1 MTAVRPSSIPAA
13 RRPASRHRG
22 ARRAGAGRI
31 VRPVLYLCLL
41 LTAAVAL
48 FPLYW
53 LVISSLKTPEE
64 SAHIPATWWPHHLTF
79 HAYRT
84 VFEVVPFARS
94 FMNSLFVTAVCSL
107 AVVVTSVLSAFAFA
121 KYRFR
126 GRQLLFWGLVVTM
139 FLPPIVTIV
148 PLYNMMSQLGLND
161 SYPGVM
167 LPWLANAFGIFLMRQ
182 FIADVPDELLDA
194 ARIDGASELRLV
206 VQIVVPLLKPA
217 IVTLVVFTSVYYWN
231 NFLWPLT
238 IIQSQ
243 EKFPIT
249 VTLSQLLSYNT
260 TVQYQSVVMAG
271 VLIASLPTLVIF
283 LLAQRVFVQGIARSG
298 VK

>member
-1 MTAVRPSSIPAA
+1 MTALRLG
-13 RRPASRHRG
+13 R
-22 ARRAGAGRI
+22 RRATSRTGRGHI

-41 LTAAVAL
+41 ATAAITL

-53 LVISSLKTPEE
+53 LVVSSLKSPAE
-64 SAHIPATWWPHHLTF
+64 SARIPATWWPHNLDF
-79 HAYRT
+79 SAYKT
-84 VFEVVPFARS
+84 VFDVVPFAES
-94 FMNSLFVTAVCSL
+94 FLNSLFITTICSA
-107 AVVVTSVLSAFAFA
+107 AVVLTSVLSAFVFA

-126 GRQLLFWGLVVTM
+126 GRNALFWGLVVTM

-148 PLYNMMSQLGLND
+148 PLFNMMSALGLND
-161 SYPGVM
+161 SYAGVM

-194 ARIDGASELRLV
+194 ARIDGASELRV
-206 VQIVVPLLKPA
+206 VAQIVVPLLKPA
-217 IVTLVVFTSVYYWN
+217 VVTLIVFTSVYYWN

-238 IIQSQ
+238 ILQSQ
-243 EKFPIT
+243 DKLPIT
-249 VTLSQLLSYNT
+249 VQLSQLLSYNT

-271 VLIASLPTLVIF
+271 VLIASLPTLLVF

-298 VK
+298 AK

>member
-1 MTAVRPSSIPAA
+1 MSAVRPAPPHATRSRA
-13 RRPASRHRG
+13 RP
-22 ARRAGAGRI
+22 
-31 VRPVLYLCLL
+31 VTRPVLYLCL
-41 LTAAVAL
+41 AAAGVVAL

-53 LVISSLKTPEE
+53 LVVSSLKPPAE
-64 SAHIPATWWPHHLTF
+64 SSRIPATWWPHDPTF
-79 HAYRT
+79 HAYST
-84 VFEVVPFARS
+84 VFDVVPFARS
-94 FMNSLFVTAVCSL
+94 FLNSLFITAVCS
-107 AVVVTSVLSAFAFA
+107 TSVVLTSILSAFVFA

-126 GRQLLFWGLVVTM
+126 GRNILFWGLVITM

-148 PLYNMMSQLGLND
+148 PLYNMMSALGLND
-161 SYPGVM
+161 SYPGVV

-194 ARIDGASELRLV
+194 ARIDGASELRV
-206 VQIVVPLLKPA
+206 VWQIVVPLLKPA
-217 IVTLVVFTSVYYWN
+217 IVTLLVFTSVYYWN

-238 IIQSQ
+238 ILQSQ
-243 EKFPIT
+243 DKFPIT

-271 VLIASLPTLVIF
+271 VLIASLPTLVVF